1 MNPAIQALLTIFIG
15 VGGCIGYFFLSN
27 LLLDKVIFPLSGPNI
42 GRNITRGNMVRPWL
56 FLFPALVL
64 LGLYLAYP
72 VFATLWLSFTQDAP
86 GNTREFVGLANY
98 TSMFGESKF
107 WESMK
112 NNMIWLLVVPA
123 MSTAFGVL
131 AAQLTDRIWWGNIA
145 KSLIFMPMAISFVGA
160 SVIWKLIYDTR
171 PIDQAQIGLLNALW
185 LKLGGGFWSVVI
197 VKVLPAL
204 TIGALAVAILWAAW
218 LLGRPLLQGAGGGV
232 VVKLGRVIAVAVAAW
247 LAYVLVGWIVG
258 IFATDLVYGKEQ
270 TWLTIPFWNNFFLMI
285 VLVWIQTGFAMVI
298 ISGAL
303 RGVPEE
309 TIEAAILDG
318 ASPFQV
324 FFQIKIPQ
332 IMGTIVVVWTT
343 ITITVLKVFDIVLAM
358 TNGQWETQV
367 LANYM
372 FDKLFRANDWGVGSA
387 SAMIIML
394 LVMPILVWNVYNA
407 RKEMR

>member
-1 MNPAIQALLTIFIG
+1 VLIGGWLVYALLT
-15 VGGCIGYFFLSN
+15 
-27 LLLDKVIFPLSGPNI
+27 
-42 GRNITRGNMVRPWL
+42 WL
-56 FLFPALVL
+56 Y
-64 LGLYLAYP
+64 G
-72 VFATLWLSFTQDAP
+72 
-86 GNTREFVGLANY
+86 
-98 TSMFGESKF
+98 
-107 WESMK
+107 
-112 NNMIWLLVVPA
+112 
-123 MSTAFGVL
+123 
-131 AAQLTDRIWWGNIA
+131 
-145 KSLIFMPMAISFVGA
+145 
-160 SVIWKLIYDTR
+160 IY
-171 PIDQAQIGLLNALW
+171 
-185 LKLGGGFWSVVI
+185 
-197 VKVLPAL
+197 
-204 TIGALAVAILWAAW
+204 
-218 LLGRPLLQGAGGGV
+218 
-232 VVKLGRVIAVAVAAW
+232 
-247 LAYVLVGWIVG
+247 
-258 IFATDLVYGKEQ
+258 ATDLPYGKEQ

-298 ISGAL
+298 LSGAL
-303 RGVPEE
+303 RGVPED

-318 ASPFQV
+318 ANPFQV

>member
-1 MNPAIQALLTIFIG
+1 MNPAIQAVLTIVIG
-15 VGGCIGYFFLSN
+15 VDGCIGYFFLSN
-27 LLLDKVIFPLSGPNI
+27 LFLDKVLFPISGPNI
-42 GRNITRGNMVRPWL
+42 GRNINRANLVRPWL

-72 VFATLWLSFTQDAP
+72 VFATLWLSFTQDAA
-86 GNTREFVGLANY
+86 GNTREFVGLQNY
-98 TSMFGESKF
+98 STMFGESKF
-107 WESMK
+107 WESMT
-112 NNMIWLLVVPA
+112 NNMLWLIVVPA
-123 MSTAFGVL
+123 MSTAFGLL

-171 PIDQAQIGLLNALW
+171 PIEQAQIGLLNAIW
-185 LKLGGGFWSVVI
+185 LQLGGGFWSVLV

-204 TIGALAVAILWAAW
+204 TVGAIMLAILCALW
-218 LLGRPLLQGAGGGV
+218 LLLKPMLNGKGGVGAMLARGAGILV
-232 VVKLGRVIAVAVAAW
+232 CAY
-247 LAYVLVGWIVG
+247 LAYTLLTWISG
-258 IFATDLVYGKEQ
+258 IFSADLAYGKEQ
-270 TWLTIPFWNNFFLMI
+270 TWLTTPYWNNFFLMI

-318 ASPFQV
+318 ANPFQV

-332 IMGTIVVVWTT
+332 IMTTIVVVWTT

-394 LVMPILVWNVYNA
+394 LVMPILIWNVYNV